1 MEALCRVHINWDHFR
16 HNVTLMQRDGKTLM
30 PVIKADAYG
39 HGVIRAAKELSSL
52 GITWAAVGSISE
64 GAAVRDSGFQGNII
78 ALLGLDRSSEALPL
92 AQAKRVIPLV
102 HNWEGLQTIAA
113 FLQSAGKNPP
123 MDIAV
128 KVDTGMA
135 RLGFSLSEIEA
146 VSQFLVEHPTL
157 NPLVQIS
164 HFSVADE
171 PEQDA
176 YTRRQAD
183 IFFRAAA
190 ILHRRFPSMRCSL
203 GNTAGLLSHADIA
216 GDLCRPGISLYG
228 YNPLFGTMREEEGKG
243 LLPVMEVTAPLLS
256 IHPLHAGE
264 SLGYGRS
271 YTAPSERMVGWVGI
285 GYADGY
291 RRTSLPR
298 GCMCVNG
305 VRVPV
310 IGRVAMQMTCID
322 LTPLLDKKGHLPV
335 KPGDDVYVLGGP
347 GDAVTAQDLA
357 GWWDTIPYEVTCLLG
372 KNRLN

>member
-1 MEALCRVHINWDHFR
+1 MEPLCRVHINWDHFR

-39 HGVIRAAKELSSL
+39 HGVIQAARELSSL
-52 GITWAAVGSISE
+52 GIHWAAVGAISE

-78 ALLGLDRSSEALPL
+78 ALLSLSNDPDALSL
-92 AQAKRVIPLV
+92 AQAKHVVPLV
-102 HNWEGLQTIAA
+102 HNWEGLHFLAA
-113 FLQSAGKNPP
+113 SIQGTGGNSLV
-123 MDIAV
+123 DIAI

-135 RLGFSLSEIEA
+135 RLGFPLSEIEA
-146 VSQFLVEHPTL
+146 VSDFLSEHPVL
-157 NPLVQIS
+157 NPLLQIS
-164 HFSVADE
+164 HFSVADD
-171 PEQDA
+171 PEEDA

-183 IFFRAAA
+183 IFFRAAS

-216 GDLCRPGISLYG
+216 GDICRPGISLYG
-228 YNPLFGTMREEEGKG
+228 YNPLFGTTREEEGKG

-256 IHPLHAGE
+256 IHPLHTGE

-291 RRTSLPR
+291 RRTPLPR

-322 LTPLLDKKGHLPV
+322 LTPLLDEKGRLPV

-347 GDAVTAQDLA
+347 GNAVTAQDLA

-372 KNRLN
+372 KNRLA